1 MVPAH
6 VGRAAVPVYHPILA
20 CRRGELEAL
29 RHLDSSAAARLA
41 PVLDVSMVD
50 DAVAE
55 SIARL
60 PPGLL
65 PAVDVTALPDG
76 ADTELARW
84 NVPLVPVAGLADSD
98 TRLAAHGLA
107 ARVYAGRLVVRLRA
121 GSDRAGPDA
130 TTAAVERIWRLTR
143 LVPEQC
149 ELLVDAGD
157 VCCPA
162 DVRLAEPR
170 VRRLVGW
177 ARRHAWRAVT
187 VAAGGLPPTLSGYPT
202 DEPVRLER
210 WDWLLW
216 RRLADLGVR
225 YGDYAVGCAVPG
237 GDAAGDRLPTV
248 RYTTDSAWWLYRWS
262 RRGGRGDE
270 RVADLCRT
278 LVSAAHWPTDGAS
291 FSWGDHEIL
300 RRARRV
306 AGAGSTTN
314 WAAWSTSHHLAHVL
328 RQLQQP
334 AGQDE
339 AGKQPARGHRPGGW
353 PLGERRDGAR
363 HGGERRGAGWQA
375 GPERGRPARPRW
387 DGEAGRAG

>member
-6 VGRAAVPVYHPILA
+6 GSRAAEPVYHPILA
-20 CRRGELEAL
+20 CHRGELEAL
-29 RHLDSSAAARLA
+29 RHLDSATTALIA
-41 PVLDVSMVD
+41 PVLDVSILD
-50 DAVAE
+50 RALAE
-55 SIARL
+55 AFTRL

-76 ADTELARW
+76 PDAELARW

-98 TRLAAHGLA
+98 ARLAAHGVA
-107 ARVYAGRLVVRLRA
+107 ARAYAGRLVVRLRA
-121 GSDRAGPDA
+121 RSDRYGPDA
-130 TTAAVERIWRLTR
+130 ATASVERIWRITR

-170 VRRLVGW
+170 VRRLVDW
-177 ARRHAWRAVT
+177 ARRHAWRSVT
-187 VAAGGLPPTLSGYPT
+187 VAAGGLPPTGSGFPT

-237 GDAAGDRLPTV
+237 GEPLSDRLPTV
-248 RYTTDSAWWLYRWS
+248 RYTTDREWWLYRWS

-278 LVSAAHWPTDGAS
+278 LVSAAHWPAAGAA

-328 RQLQQP
+328 HQL
-334 AGQDE
+334 
-339 AGKQPARGHRPGGW
+339 
-353 PLGERRDGAR
+353 R
-363 HGGERRGAGWQA
+363 HGGERR
-375 GPERGRPARPRW
+375 PTVRPARA
-387 DGEAGRAG
+387 AGRRGEGPAISR